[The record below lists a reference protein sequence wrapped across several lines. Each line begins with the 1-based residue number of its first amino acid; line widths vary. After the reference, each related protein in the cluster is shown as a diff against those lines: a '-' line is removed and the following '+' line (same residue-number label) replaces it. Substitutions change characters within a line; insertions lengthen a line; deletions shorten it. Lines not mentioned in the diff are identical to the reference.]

1 MNRNPLHSALKQA
14 SCEIRGDSLTRT
26 LYATDASVYQIEPAA
41 IAFPTSVDEC
51 VAAIGGAVE
60 AGLSV
65 TPRGAGTGL
74 AGGALGDGLIID
86 FSRHNRGVIDYA
98 PEERR
103 IRVQPG
109 IVLDEL
115 NRLIA
120 KEGLRF
126 GPDVA
131 PSSRATLG
139 GMIANNSSGSHTP
152 VWGTTADHVL
162 GLDVVLGDGKA
173 LRISGQQSLEDAIP
187 SGLTAE
193 LQAASDAIRRSMP
206 DVLLKRWPGYA
217 LDDFLRDNNDPT
229 KLWAGS
235 EGTLGAITEAE
246 LQLVPIPDQRAIGL
260 LFFDSVAEAM
270 QAGVQLADLAPAA
283 IEHIDDVLFD
293 QTKGH
298 RAFQATRDLL
308 QLDDQPCT
316 SILIVEFFDDCYDK
330 LAELQQR
337 NLGIRKHAFMSAT
350 EMGMVWNLRKAGLSL
365 LTGCKGS
372 AKPTAGIE
380 DVAVRPEQLPE
391 YVGALQNAMAD
402 LGLTGSFYGHVASGL
417 LHVRPVVDMHRA
429 DDIAK
434 YRKLA
439 VEVSA
444 IVKQFKASLA
454 GEHGVGIARTEFLE
468 ESLGAET
475 MAAMRAVKKAFDPN
489 GVMNPGKIVPGEP
502 TYRIDTKLRQGEG
515 SEIELPFEETLA
527 YAEKDHSF
535 IGNLEQCNG
544 NGACR
549 KLVPSMCPTYLAT
562 GEEIMS
568 TRGRANTIRAA
579 LEGRLDGCDDPLDQP
594 DLLEALNNCVACKA
608 CATECPSNVNM
619 ALLKSELLHARH
631 KRHGIPLQ
639 ARLFASA
646 DLMGRLGTRFRT
658 FANPLMRMG
667 VVRGLAKRLSG
678 ISMSRSLPAYAEN
691 RFDHWF
697 ARRETKT
704 GTRGRVI
711 LWDDTFVRYHEPHI
725 GRAAVQ
731 VLEAAGF
738 EVEIVAK
745 RKCCG
750 RPAFSVGMLDEAKRL
765 ADHNVRALQA
775 TGDDPIVALEPSCY
789 SMFVQDYREL
799 GVENAEAVADR
810 VVLFDAFMA
819 GVLEDDPDALTF
831 DPGFN
836 WIAIHGHCHAK
847 ALNAAGDTAG
857 LLQQLPNC
865 TVTLLDTGCCGM
877 AGSFGFLES
886 KQALSHAIAEPLVKQ
901 INNLTA
907 GTEVVAMG
915 ASCRHQIDDLT
926 PVRAQHP
933 AEVLA
938 EALASPKKT

>member
-1 MNRNPLHSALKQA
+1 MNCNSLHPALKQA
-14 SCEIRGDSLTRT
+14 PCEIRGDSLTRS

-41 IAFPTSVDEC
+41 VAFPTSVDEC

-60 AGLSV
+60 AGLAV

-74 AGGALGDGLIID
+74 AGGALGDGLVID
-86 FSRHNRGVIDYA
+86 FSRHNHGVIDYA

-103 IRVQPG
+103 IRVEPG

-115 NRLIA
+115 NRLVA
-120 KEGLRF
+120 KDGLRF

-162 GLDVVLGDGKA
+162 GLEAVLANGKTLRVSGRQPLGDA
-173 LRISGQQSLEDAIP
+173 
-187 SGLTAE
+187 GLIAE
-193 LQAASDAIRRSMP
+193 LQAATDAIRRDMP

-217 LDDFLRDNNDPT
+217 LDDFLRDDNDPT

-260 LFFDSVAEAM
+260 LFFDSVADAM
-270 QAGVQLADLAPAA
+270 QAGVELADLAPAA

-308 QLDDQPCT
+308 RLDDQPCT

-330 LAELQQR
+330 LAALQER
-337 NLGIRKHAFMSAT
+337 DLGVRKHAFMGAT

-402 LGLTGSFYGHVASGL
+402 LGLSGSFYGHVASGL
-417 LHVRPVVDMHRA
+417 LHVRPVVDMHKA
-429 DDIAK
+429 GDIAK
-434 YRKLA
+434 YRTLA
-439 VEVSA
+439 EEVSA

-454 GEHGVGIARTEFLE
+454 AEHGVGIARTEFLE
-468 ESLGAET
+468 EQFSAET
-475 MAAMRAVKKAFDPN
+475 MMAMRAVKKAFDPN
-489 GVMNPGKIVPGEP
+489 GVMNPGKIVSGEP
-502 TYRIDTKLRQGEG
+502 AYRIDTKLRQGDG

-535 IGNLEQCNG
+535 VGNLEQCNG

-549 KLVPSMCPTYLAT
+549 KLTPSMCPTYLAT

-568 TRGRANTIRAA
+568 TRGRVNTIRAA
-579 LEGRLDGCDDPLDQP
+579 LEGRLTGCDDPLDEP
-594 DLLEALNNCVACKA
+594 DLLEALSDCVACKA

-631 KRHGIPLQ
+631 ERRGIPLQ

-646 DLMGRLGTRFRT
+646 DLMGRLGTRFRAI
-658 FANPLMRMG
+658 ANPVMRLG
-667 VVRGLAKRLSG
+667 AVRRLAKRLTGVST
-678 ISMSRSLPAYAEN
+678 SRSLPAYATN
-691 RFDHWF
+691 RFDHWL
-697 ARRETKT
+697 ARRETKK
-704 GTRGRVI
+704 GRMGRVI
-711 LWDDTFVRYHEPHI
+711 LWDDTFVRYHEPNI

-731 VLEAAGF
+731 VLEAVGF
-738 EVEIVAK
+738 EVEIVAN

-750 RPAFSVGMLDEAKRL
+750 RPAFSVGMLDEARRL
-765 ADHNVRALQA
+765 AEHNVRALQE
-775 TGDDPIVALEPSCY
+775 TGDDPIVVLEPSCY

-799 GVENAEAVADR
+799 SVENVDAIAKR
-810 VVLFDAFMA
+810 VVLFDTFMA
-819 GVLEDDPDALTF
+819 RVLEDNPDALTF
-831 DPGFN
+831 DAGFS

-847 ALNAAGDTAG
+847 ALNAAGDTAD
-857 LLQQLPNC
+857 LMQRLPNC
-865 TVTLLDTGCCGM
+865 TVTQLDTGCCGM

-886 KQALSHAIAEPLVKQ
+886 KQELSHSIAEPLVAQ
-901 INNLTA
+901 INNLAA
-907 GTEVVAMG
+907 GTEIVAMG

-926 PVRAQHP
+926 PVRALHP

-938 EALASPKKT
+938 GAITKSEKD